1 MEDTEKYRQ
10 LIIARKDLDMS
21 PGKLSAQCSHAAMAF
36 MTLRMRDNAEKK
48 TDGTYKVEITLDAG
62 TYENWICGPFVKTV
76 CQAKN
81 RNQLLKA
88 KKMAEDLGMIQ
99 GKDFFLIKDNCM
111 TELEPEEVDENGVGR
126 TLTCI
131 GFRPMPDS
139 IIQKISKK
147 FQLYR

>member
-62 TYENWICGPFVKTV
+62 IYENWICGPFVKTV

-147 FQLYR
+147 FQLYS